1 MYSYPTSLQR
11 LGFTSLCLLPAW
23 EITKGAFHLS
33 VTDWP
38 DHSHCNSRIS
48 LLIKLFS
55 QMLNTVNS
63 CSSGHCRDLKL
74 VSSLLRVGYSEK
86 FNVAK
91 CNLGKVKL
99 QASGQR
105 SPPQAYVICGVMA
118 GPIAYLVT
126 YVASHAGIFEL
137 IYADLLF
144 KRIFADSGSRPIS
157 PL

>member
-38 DHSHCNSRIS
+38 DHSHCNENFTF
-48 LLIKLFS
+48 IKLFS
-55 QMLNTVNS
+55 QMLNIVNS
-63 CSSGHCRDLKL
+63 RSSGHCRDLKL

-105 SPPQAYVICGVMA
+105 APPQAYVICGVTA
-118 GPIAYLVT
+118 GAYCL
-126 YVASHAGIFEL
+126 SC
-137 IYADLLF
+137 DL
-144 KRIFADSGSRPIS
+144 RCIS
-157 PL
+157 CWHF